1 MVEVTTEFM
10 LQVLGAKV
18 VELEALRAQAAQLEQ
33 QAQQQMRV
41 QLELDEENERL
52 AGQIAE
58 FQLKQEGG

>member
-18 VELEALRAQAAQLEQ
+18 VELEALRAQAVQLEQ
-33 QAQQQMRV
+33 QALQQMRV

-58 FQLKQEGG
+58 LQLEREGG